1 MGDQYYGEIK
11 AQLSAKRL
19 HIKINVERSEPPE
32 KKAGEGWSEV
42 LGALSNC
49 SVTTVIRMLRLTDFF
64 LLKTN

>member
-19 HIKINVERSEPPE
+19 YIKINVEQSEPPE
-32 KKAGEGWSEV
+32 KKAGEWWSEV

-49 SVTTVIRMLRLTDFF
+49 SVTVIRMLRLTDFL